1 MRIRV
6 WVKEGKSG
14 KDGGRTLA
22 IFQGGKDL
30 RLSGRTFKK
39 KETTWTKAHGKSRT
53 THENKYS
60 SVMD

>member
-1 MRIRV
+1 MS
-6 WVKEGKSG
+6 KSG

-22 IFQGGKDL
+22 IFQGAKDL

-39 KETTWTKAHGKSRT
+39 KETTWTKAHGKPCM
-53 THENKYS
+53 THEKKYS